1 MTAVTLDAGRVAV
14 LMGGW
19 SGEREISLQSGAAVL
34 EALQRCGVDAH
45 GIDVDH
51 RIARV
56 LVDGGFDHAFN
67 VLHGRG
73 GEDGVIQGLLEVLE
87 LPYTGSG
94 VKASALAMDKVL
106 SKKVWRASGLPAPDY
121 VELTRDSDP
130 AAVVEKLGLPLIV
143 KPVAE
148 GSSLGM
154 SLVHDAADLP
164 DAWQQA
170 AATGGAVFAEQWIEG
185 EEYTVA
191 VLGERALPAIR
202 LETPHAFYDYDAKYQ
217 AEDTRYV
224 CPCGLDADEEA
235 RLASLA
241 LAAFKALGAR
251 DWGRVDFMR
260 SHDGDFWL
268 IELNTIPGM
277 TSHSLVPKAAAAAGM
292 GFDELVS
299 DILLTSLG
307 RVSNG

>member
-1 MTAVTLDAGRVAV
+1 MTLDAGRVAV

-19 SGEREISLQSGAAVL
+19 SGEREISLQSGTAVL
-34 EALQRCGVDAH
+34 EALQRQGVDAH

-51 RIARV
+51 AVASV
-56 LVDGGFDHAFN
+56 LADGRFDHVFN

-106 SKKVWRASGLPAPDY
+106 SKQIWRAAGLPVPDF
-121 VELTRDSDP
+121 VELTRESDP
-130 AAVVEKLGLPLIV
+130 AAVVEALGLPLIV

-154 SLVHDAADLP
+154 TLVRDVAELP
-164 DAWQQA
+164 DAWRKA
-170 AATGGAVFAEQWIEG
+170 VATGGAVFAEQWIDG
-185 EEYTVA
+185 EEYTVG
-191 VLGERALPAIR
+191 VLGARALPAIR
-202 LETPHAFYDYDAKYQ
+202 LETPHAFYDFAAKYQ
-217 AEDTRYV
+217 AEDTRYL
-224 CPCGLDADEEA
+224 CPCGLVADDEA
-235 RLASLA
+235 RLAETA
-241 LAAFKALGAR
+241 LAAFRILGAR

-260 SHDGDFWL
+260 SRDGRFWL

-277 TSHSLVPKAAAAAGM
+277 TTHSLVPKAAAAAGM

-299 DILLTSLG
+299 DILLTSIR
-307 RVSNG
+307 RVNDG